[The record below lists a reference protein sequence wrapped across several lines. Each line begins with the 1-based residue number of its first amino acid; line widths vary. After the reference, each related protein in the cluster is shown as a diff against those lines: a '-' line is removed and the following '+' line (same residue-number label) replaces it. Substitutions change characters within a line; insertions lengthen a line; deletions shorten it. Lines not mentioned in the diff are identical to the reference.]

1 MQNDLGYK
9 TLADIVMFYINVSGY
24 NNDSIF
30 SWTYVI
36 GEGEN
41 KRNDSAAVREFRRV
55 NNLQRGSMYTG
66 HD

>member
-41 KRNDSAAVREFRRV
+41 KRNDSAAVREFRCV
-55 NNLQRGSMYTG
+55 NNLQRGSMYPG